1 MALCPP
7 APTTCHATQ
16 TILTLRSPQPP
27 STTRSALSL
36 DNPSLTSPQSPSF
49 RRFRQFRH
57 FRSDSP
63 VEPCQWLRDYPPQ
76 RDGCRFL
83 GSRWAVAVATSASQ
97 SDAATPVVSEASSKP
112 ASAFIGLHHVG
123 ILCEDLDKALDFYC
137 GVLGLEV
144 NDSRP
149 NQKLPYGGKWLW
161 IGQGEGSRGG
171 MIHLMVL
178 PNPDPTSGR
187 PEHGGRDRHT
197 CIEVADVAP
206 LQAALDRAGIP
217 YTMSQSGRPAV
228 FCRDPDG
235 NALEFAQF

>member
-1 MALCPP
+1 M
-7 APTTCHATQ
+7 
-16 TILTLRSPQPP
+16 
-27 STTRSALSL
+27 
-36 DNPSLTSPQSPSF
+36 
-49 RRFRQFRH
+49 
-57 FRSDSP
+57 
-63 VEPCQWLRDYPPQ
+63 
-76 RDGCRFL
+76 
-83 GSRWAVAVATSASQ
+83 SASQ
-97 SDAATPVVSEASSKP
+97 SDAATTAGSQASDTP

-123 ILCEDLDKALDFYC
+123 ILCADLDKALDFYC

-178 PNPDPTSGR
+178 PNPDPTFGR

-217 YTMSQSGRPAV
+217 YTKSQSGRPAV